1 MKKLKKEM
9 MGKLANGDDPMEPWS
24 RKSNAPLEER
34 SEQQLLVAYIRSL
47 GYAPE
52 FMTSSQ
58 KSAYA
63 RSKGFTQYKVSH
75 DFVATN
81 EAYVRKTAAQK
92 IAAALEKQREK
103 NKPYEA
109 HQERMRQLDALKK
122 GMKTEEET
130 GEVNEDL
137 RKWFREKWV
146 RMDTKGNIKG
156 DCAREPGEGKPKC
169 LPQAKAVALG
179 KEGRAKAARRKRSE
193 DPNPERRGAPIN
205 VKTESVD
212 PETINEKNVPTSP
225 EKWARAK
232 SAAKSK
238 FSVYPSAYANG
249 WAAKKYKAMGGGWK
263 SVSEEEEIS
272 EAGTG
277 LLMTFIR
284 AKGLDPLTM
293 HGNQK
298 ASYSRSSEFR
308 LFKRK
313 HRVGEASGMG
323 ERGDDWNEASS
334 PAQQAAI
341 AVNMKKKG
349 IKPKH
354 FKEEA
359 DKKDTIILDIP
370 LLIRV
375 LELAREDIKTDMDLH
390 RVVERLID
398 IRTKG
403 MLTMNDYNFIAGLKE
418 EFQIDEMKKIPDNM
432 DADTIGVAREGSIC
446 WPGYKRKVGTK
457 KYTPGSCVKEEP
469 VSESNGGRQYK
480 VKSIGYHPK
489 KGDYYISPR
498 SGQPVYKSGVQV
510 GDHENPKTGEIKKKV
525 NEDKYQDPHAA
536 TQTVGMEVEGKSR
549 AFKAIKKLTKV
560 NETTYDWEKTEK
572 DNDSAKKQMTAKI
585 IMKGGKTMTGQDRDT
600 IQIDPIVKTKLDNYK
615 SINPNNNK

>member
-24 RKSNAPLEER
+24 KKHNAPLEER

-63 RSKGFTQYKVSH
+63 RSKGFAQYKVSH
-75 DFVATN
+75 DFTAKN

-92 IAAALEKQREK
+92 IAAALQKERDK
-103 NKPYEA
+103 NKRYSDSN
-109 HQERMRQLDALKK
+109 ERIRQLDALKK
-122 GMKTEEET
+122 GMKTEEE
-130 GEVNEDL
+130 E
-137 RKWFREKWV
+137 
-146 RMDTKGNIKG
+146 
-156 DCAREPGEGKPKC
+156 
-169 LPQAKAVALG
+169 
-179 KEGRAKAARRKRSE
+179 
-193 DPNPERRGAPIN
+193 IN
-205 VKTESVD
+205 
-212 PETINEKNVPTSP
+212 
-225 EKWARAK
+225 
-232 SAAKSK
+232 
-238 FSVYPSAYANG
+238 
-249 WAAKKYKAMGGGWK
+249 
-263 SVSEEEEIS
+263 

-308 LFKRK
+308 IFKRK
-313 HRVGEASGMG
+313 HRDTKPVKEASGMG

-349 IKPKH
+349 IKPKEI
-354 FKEEA
+354 KEEA
-359 DKKDTIILDIP
+359 DKKDTVMLDIP

-398 IRTKG
+398 IRKKG
-403 MLTMNDYNFIAGLKE
+403 TLTMDDYNFVAGLKE
-418 EFQIDEMKKIPDNM
+418 EFQIDEMKKSPDNM
-432 DADTIGVAREGSIC
+432 DADTIGVAREDSVC
-446 WPGYKRKVGTK
+446 WTGYKRKPGTK
-457 KYTPGSCVKEEP
+457 KFAPGSCVKEET
-469 VSESNGGRQYK
+469 VSEVNGGRQYK
-480 VKSIGYHPK
+480 VKSIGYHPT
-489 KGDYYISPR
+489 KGDYYISPK
-498 SGQPVYKSGVQV
+498 SGQPVYKSGVRV
-510 GDHENPKTGEIKKKV
+510 GDHENPNTGEIKKKLR
-525 NEDKYQDPHAA
+525 EDKYQDPHAA

-572 DNDSAKKQMTAKI
+572 DNNSGKKQMTAKI

-600 IQIDPIVKTKLDNYK
+600 IQIDPIVKTKLDANK
-615 SINPNNNK
+615 SVNPNNNK

>member
-1 MKKLKKEM
+1 

-24 RKSNAPLEER
+24 KKHNAPLEEQ
-34 SEQQLLVAYIRSL
+34 SEQKLLIAYIRSL

-63 RSKGFTQYKVSH
+63 RSKGFEQYKVSH
-75 DFVATN
+75 DFSAKN

-92 IAAALEKQREK
+92 IAAALQKQREK

-109 HQERMRQLDALKK
+109 HQERMRQLDALMK
-122 GMKTEEET
+122 GMKTEEE
-130 GEVNEDL
+130 
-137 RKWFREKWV
+137 
-146 RMDTKGNIKG
+146 
-156 DCAREPGEGKPKC
+156 
-169 LPQAKAVALG
+169 
-179 KEGRAKAARRKRSE
+179 
-193 DPNPERRGAPIN
+193 IN
-205 VKTESVD
+205 
-212 PETINEKNVPTSP
+212 
-225 EKWARAK
+225 
-232 SAAKSK
+232 
-238 FSVYPSAYANG
+238 
-249 WAAKKYKAMGGGWK
+249 
-263 SVSEEEEIS
+263 

-308 LFKRK
+308 IFKRK
-313 HRVGEASGMG
+313 HRPVKETSGMG
-323 ERGDDWNEASS
+323 ERGDDWNEET
-334 PAQQAAI
+334 
-341 AVNMKKKG
+341 V
-349 IKPKH
+349 
-354 FKEEA
+354 KEEA
-359 DKKDTIILDIP
+359 DKEDTVVLDIP
-370 LLIRV
+370 LLIRI
-375 LELAREDIKTDMDLH
+375 LELSREDIKTDADLH

-398 IRTKG
+398 IRKKG
-403 MLTMNDYNFIAGLKE
+403 TLTMDDYNFVAGLKE
-418 EFQIDEMKKIPDNM
+418 EFQIDEMKKAPDNM
-432 DADTIGVAREGSIC
+432 DADTIGVAREGSVC
-446 WPGYKRKVGTK
+446 WPGYKRKLGTK

-489 KGDYYISPR
+489 RGDYYISPR

-510 GDHENPKTGEIKKKV
+510 GDHENPKTGEIKKKIR
-525 NEDKYQDPHAA
+525 EDKYQDPHAA

-572 DNDSAKKQMTAKI
+572 DNNSDKKQMTAKI

-600 IQIDPIVKTKLDNYK
+600 IQIDPIVRTKLDAYK
-615 SINPNNNK
+615 SVNPNNNK

>member
-1 MKKLKKEM
+1 

-24 RKSNAPLEER
+24 KKSNAPLEEQ
-34 SEQQLLVAYIRSL
+34 SEQKLLIAYIRSL

-75 DFVATN
+75 DFAAKN

-92 IAAALEKQREK
+92 VVAALQKQREK

-122 GMKTEEET
+122 GMKTEEE
-130 GEVNEDL
+130 E
-137 RKWFREKWV
+137 
-146 RMDTKGNIKG
+146 
-156 DCAREPGEGKPKC
+156 
-169 LPQAKAVALG
+169 
-179 KEGRAKAARRKRSE
+179 
-193 DPNPERRGAPIN
+193 IN
-205 VKTESVD
+205 
-212 PETINEKNVPTSP
+212 
-225 EKWARAK
+225 
-232 SAAKSK
+232 
-238 FSVYPSAYANG
+238 
-249 WAAKKYKAMGGGWK
+249 
-263 SVSEEEEIS
+263 

-308 LFKRK
+308 IFKRK
-313 HRVGEASGMG
+313 HRPVKEASGMG

-403 MLTMNDYNFIAGLKE
+403 MLTMDDYNFIAGLKE
-418 EFQIDEMKKIPDNM
+418 EFQIDEMKKTPDNM
-432 DADTIGVAREGSIC
+432 DADSIGVAREDKIMSKKDDPC
-446 WPGYKRKVGTK
+446 WTGYRMYGK
-457 KYTPGSCVKEEP
+457 K
-469 VSESNGGRQYK
+469 
-480 VKSIGYHPK
+480 K
-489 KGDYYISPR
+489 KGGKEVPNCIP
-498 SGQPVYKSGVQV
+498 
-510 GDHENPKTGEIKKKV
+510 
-525 NEDKYQDPHAA
+525 EDKYQDPHAA

-572 DNDSAKKQMTAKI
+572 DNNSGKKQMTAKI

-615 SINPNNNK
+615 SVNSNNNK

>member
-24 RKSNAPLEER
+24 RKHNAPLEER

-75 DFVATN
+75 DFAAKN

-92 IAAALEKQREK
+92 IAAALQKERDR

-109 HQERMRQLDALKK
+109 HQERMRQLDALMK
-122 GMKTEEET
+122 GMKTEEE
-130 GEVNEDL
+130 
-137 RKWFREKWV
+137 
-146 RMDTKGNIKG
+146 
-156 DCAREPGEGKPKC
+156 
-169 LPQAKAVALG
+169 
-179 KEGRAKAARRKRSE
+179 
-193 DPNPERRGAPIN
+193 IN
-205 VKTESVD
+205 
-212 PETINEKNVPTSP
+212 
-225 EKWARAK
+225 
-232 SAAKSK
+232 
-238 FSVYPSAYANG
+238 
-249 WAAKKYKAMGGGWK
+249 
-263 SVSEEEEIS
+263 

-308 LFKRK
+308 IFKRK
-313 HRVGEASGMG
+313 HRPVKETSGMG
-323 ERGDDWNEASS
+323 ERGDDWNEET
-334 PAQQAAI
+334 
-341 AVNMKKKG
+341 V
-349 IKPKH
+349 
-354 FKEEA
+354 KEEV
-359 DKKDTIILDIP
+359 DKKDTIVLDIP

-398 IRTKG
+398 IRKKG
-403 MLTMNDYNFIAGLKE
+403 TLTMDDYNFVAGLKE
-418 EFQIDEMKKIPDNM
+418 EFQIDEMKKQPDNM
-432 DADTIGVAREGSIC
+432 DADTIGVAREDSVC
-446 WPGYKRKVGTK
+446 WTGYKRKPGTK
-457 KYTPGSCVKEEP
+457 KFAPGSCVKEEP
-469 VSESNGGRQYK
+469 VEEKKIMSKKDDPCWTGYRMYGKKMKGGKEVPNCVPEETVSEVNGGRQYK

-489 KGDYYISPR
+489 KGDYYISPK
-498 SGQPVYKSGVQV
+498 SGQPVYKSGVRV
-510 GDHENPKTGEIKKKV
+510 GDHENPNTGEIKKKLR
-525 NEDKYQDPHAA
+525 EDKYQDPHAA
-536 TQTVGMEVEGKSR
+536 TQTVGMEVEGKSK
-549 AFKAIKKLTKV
+549 AFKAVKKLTKV

-572 DNDSAKKQMTAKI
+572 DNNSGKKQMTAKI
-585 IMKGGKTMTGQDRDT
+585 IMKGGKTMTGKPRDT
-600 IQIDPIVKTKLDNYK
+600 IQIDPIVKTKLDANK
-615 SINPNNNK
+615 SVNPNNNK

>member
-24 RKSNAPLEER
+24 KKHNAPLEEQ
-34 SEQQLLVAYIRSL
+34 SEQKLLVSYIRSL

-63 RSKGFTQYKVSH
+63 RSKGFEQYKVSH
-75 DFVATN
+75 DFSAKN

-92 IAAALEKQREK
+92 IAAALQKQREK

-109 HQERMRQLDALKK
+109 HQERMRQLDALMK
-122 GMKTEEET
+122 GMKTEEE
-130 GEVNEDL
+130 
-137 RKWFREKWV
+137 
-146 RMDTKGNIKG
+146 
-156 DCAREPGEGKPKC
+156 
-169 LPQAKAVALG
+169 
-179 KEGRAKAARRKRSE
+179 
-193 DPNPERRGAPIN
+193 IN
-205 VKTESVD
+205 
-212 PETINEKNVPTSP
+212 
-225 EKWARAK
+225 
-232 SAAKSK
+232 
-238 FSVYPSAYANG
+238 
-249 WAAKKYKAMGGGWK
+249 
-263 SVSEEEEIS
+263 

-308 LFKRK
+308 VFKRK
-313 HRVGEASGMG
+313 HRPVKEASGMG

-403 MLTMNDYNFIAGLKE
+403 MLTMDDYNFIAGLKE
-418 EFQIDEMKKIPDNM
+418 EFQIDEMKKTPDNM
-432 DADTIGVAREGSIC
+432 DADSIGVAREDSVC
-446 WPGYKRKVGTK
+446 WTGYKRKPGTK
-457 KYTPGSCVKEEP
+457 KFAPGSCVKEEP
-469 VSESNGGRQYK
+469 VSEANGGRQYK

-489 KGDYYISPR
+489 KGDYYISPQ

-510 GDHENPKTGEIKKKV
+510 GDHENPKTGEIKKKIR
-525 NEDKYQDPHAA
+525 EDKYQDPHAA

-572 DNDSAKKQMTAKI
+572 DNNSDKKQMTAKI

-600 IQIDPIVKTKLDNYK
+600 IQIDPIVRTKLDAYK
-615 SINPNNNK
+615 SVNSNNNK

>member
-1 MKKLKKEM
+1 

-24 RKSNAPLEER
+24 KKHNAPLEEQ
-34 SEQQLLVAYIRSL
+34 SEQKLLIAYIRSL

-63 RSKGFTQYKVSH
+63 RSKGFEQYKVSH
-75 DFVATN
+75 DFSAKN

-92 IAAALEKQREK
+92 IAAALQKQREK

-109 HQERMRQLDALKK
+109 HQERMRQLDALMK
-122 GMKTEEET
+122 GMKTEEE
-130 GEVNEDL
+130 E
-137 RKWFREKWV
+137 
-146 RMDTKGNIKG
+146 
-156 DCAREPGEGKPKC
+156 
-169 LPQAKAVALG
+169 
-179 KEGRAKAARRKRSE
+179 
-193 DPNPERRGAPIN
+193 IN
-205 VKTESVD
+205 
-212 PETINEKNVPTSP
+212 
-225 EKWARAK
+225 
-232 SAAKSK
+232 
-238 FSVYPSAYANG
+238 
-249 WAAKKYKAMGGGWK
+249 
-263 SVSEEEEIS
+263 

-313 HRVGEASGMG
+313 HRPVKETSGMG
-323 ERGDDWNEASS
+323 ERGDDWNEET
-334 PAQQAAI
+334 
-341 AVNMKKKG
+341 V
-349 IKPKH
+349 
-354 FKEEA
+354 KEEA
-359 DKKDTIILDIP
+359 DKEDTVILDIP
-370 LLIRV
+370 LLIRI
-375 LELAREDIKTDMDLH
+375 LELSREDIKTDADLH

-398 IRTKG
+398 IRKKG
-403 MLTMNDYNFIAGLKE
+403 TLTMDDYNFVAGLKE
-418 EFQIDEMKKIPDNM
+418 EFQIDEMKKAPDNM
-432 DADTIGVAREGSIC
+432 DADTIGVAREDSVC
-446 WPGYKRKVGTK
+446 WTGYKRKPGTK
-457 KYTPGSCVKEEP
+457 KFAPGSCVKEEP
-469 VSESNGGRQYK
+469 VVEKKIMSKKDDPCWTGYRMYGKKNKNGKEVPNCVPEETVSEANGGRQYK

-489 KGDYYISPR
+489 KGDYYISPQ

-510 GDHENPKTGEIKKKV
+510 GDHENPKTGEIKKKIR
-525 NEDKYQDPHAA
+525 EDKYQDPHAA

-572 DNDSAKKQMTAKI
+572 DNNSDKKQMTAKI

-600 IQIDPIVKTKLDNYK
+600 IQIDPIVRTKLDAYK
-615 SINPNNNK
+615 SVNSNNNK

>member
-24 RKSNAPLEER
+24 KKHNAPLEEQ
-34 SEQQLLVAYIRSL
+34 SEQKLLVSYIRSL

-63 RSKGFTQYKVSH
+63 RSKGFEQYKVSH
-75 DFVATN
+75 DFSAKN

-92 IAAALEKQREK
+92 IAAALQKQREK

-109 HQERMRQLDALKK
+109 HQERMRQLDALMK
-122 GMKTEEET
+122 GMKTEEE
-130 GEVNEDL
+130 
-137 RKWFREKWV
+137 
-146 RMDTKGNIKG
+146 
-156 DCAREPGEGKPKC
+156 
-169 LPQAKAVALG
+169 
-179 KEGRAKAARRKRSE
+179 
-193 DPNPERRGAPIN
+193 IN
-205 VKTESVD
+205 
-212 PETINEKNVPTSP
+212 
-225 EKWARAK
+225 
-232 SAAKSK
+232 
-238 FSVYPSAYANG
+238 
-249 WAAKKYKAMGGGWK
+249 
-263 SVSEEEEIS
+263 

-308 LFKRK
+308 VFKRK
-313 HRVGEASGMG
+313 HRPVKEASGMG

-403 MLTMNDYNFIAGLKE
+403 MLTMDDYNFIAGLKE
-418 EFQIDEMKKIPDNM
+418 EFQIDEMKKTPDNM
-432 DADTIGVAREGSIC
+432 DADSIGVAREDSVC
-446 WPGYKRKVGTK
+446 WTGYKRKPGTK
-457 KYTPGSCVKEEP
+457 KFAPGSCVKEEP
-469 VSESNGGRQYK
+469 VVEKKIMSKKDDPCWTGYRMYGKKNKNGKEVPNCVPEETVSEANGGRQYK

-498 SGQPVYKSGVQV
+498 SGQPVYKSGVRV
-510 GDHENPKTGEIKKKV
+510 GDHENPKTGEIKKKIR
-525 NEDKYQDPHAA
+525 EDKYQDPHAA

-572 DNDSAKKQMTAKI
+572 DNDSGKKQMTAKI
-585 IMKGGKTMTGQDRDT
+585 VMKGGKTMTGQDRDT
-600 IQIDPIVKTKLDNYK
+600 IQIDPIVRTKLDNYK

>member
-1 MKKLKKEM
+1 

-24 RKSNAPLEER
+24 KKHNAPLEEQ
-34 SEQQLLVAYIRSL
+34 SEQKLLVSYIRSL

-63 RSKGFTQYKVSH
+63 RSKGFEQYKVSH
-75 DFVATN
+75 DFSAKN

-92 IAAALEKQREK
+92 IAAALQKQREK

-109 HQERMRQLDALKK
+109 HQERMRQLDALMK
-122 GMKTEEET
+122 GMKTEEE
-130 GEVNEDL
+130 
-137 RKWFREKWV
+137 
-146 RMDTKGNIKG
+146 
-156 DCAREPGEGKPKC
+156 
-169 LPQAKAVALG
+169 
-179 KEGRAKAARRKRSE
+179 
-193 DPNPERRGAPIN
+193 IN
-205 VKTESVD
+205 
-212 PETINEKNVPTSP
+212 
-225 EKWARAK
+225 
-232 SAAKSK
+232 
-238 FSVYPSAYANG
+238 
-249 WAAKKYKAMGGGWK
+249 
-263 SVSEEEEIS
+263 

-308 LFKRK
+308 VFKRK
-313 HRVGEASGMG
+313 HRPVKEASGMG

-403 MLTMNDYNFIAGLKE
+403 MLTMDDYNFIAGLKE
-418 EFQIDEMKKIPDNM
+418 EFQIDEMKKTPDNM
-432 DADTIGVAREGSIC
+432 DADSIGVAREDSVC
-446 WPGYKRKVGTK
+446 WTGYKRKPGTK
-457 KYTPGSCVKEEP
+457 KFAPGSCVKEEP
-469 VSESNGGRQYK
+469 VSEANGGRQYK

-489 KGDYYISPR
+489 KGDYYISPQ

-510 GDHENPKTGEIKKKV
+510 GDHENPKTGEIKKKIR
-525 NEDKYQDPHAA
+525 EDKYQDPHAA

-572 DNDSAKKQMTAKI
+572 DNNSDKKQMTAKI

-600 IQIDPIVKTKLDNYK
+600 IQIDPIVRTKLDAYK
-615 SINPNNNK
+615 SVNSNNNK

>member
-1 MKKLKKEM
+1 

-24 RKSNAPLEER
+24 KKSNAPLEEQ
-34 SEQQLLVAYIRSL
+34 SEQKLLIAYIRSL

-75 DFVATN
+75 DFTAKN

-92 IAAALEKQREK
+92 VVAALQKQREK

-122 GMKTEEET
+122 GMKTEEE
-130 GEVNEDL
+130 E
-137 RKWFREKWV
+137 
-146 RMDTKGNIKG
+146 
-156 DCAREPGEGKPKC
+156 
-169 LPQAKAVALG
+169 
-179 KEGRAKAARRKRSE
+179 
-193 DPNPERRGAPIN
+193 IN
-205 VKTESVD
+205 
-212 PETINEKNVPTSP
+212 
-225 EKWARAK
+225 
-232 SAAKSK
+232 
-238 FSVYPSAYANG
+238 
-249 WAAKKYKAMGGGWK
+249 
-263 SVSEEEEIS
+263 

-308 LFKRK
+308 IFKRK
-313 HRVGEASGMG
+313 HRQVKEASGMG

-349 IKPKH
+349 IKPKNI
-354 FKEEA
+354 KEEA

-403 MLTMNDYNFIAGLKE
+403 MLTMDDYNFIAGLKE
-418 EFQIDEMKKIPDNM
+418 EFQIDEMKKTPDNM
-432 DADTIGVAREGSIC
+432 DADSIGVAREDSVC
-446 WPGYKRKVGTK
+446 WTGYKRKPGTK
-457 KYTPGSCVKEEP
+457 KFAPGSCVKEEP
-469 VSESNGGRQYK
+469 VVEKKIMSKKDDPCWTGYRMYGKKNKNGK
-480 VKSIGYHPK
+480 EVPNCIP
-489 KGDYYISPR
+489 
-498 SGQPVYKSGVQV
+498 
-510 GDHENPKTGEIKKKV
+510 
-525 NEDKYQDPHAA
+525 EDKYQDPHAA

-572 DNDSAKKQMTAKI
+572 DNNSGKKQMTAKI

>member
-92 IAAALEKQREK
+92 IAAALQKQREK

-109 HQERMRQLDALKK
+109 HQERMRQLDALMK
-122 GMKTEEET
+122 GMKTEEEVS
-130 GEVNEDL
+130 EVSEDL

-179 KEGRAKAARRKRSE
+179 KEGRAKAARRKRRE
-193 DPNPERRGAPIN
+193 DPDPDRQGAPIN

-238 FSVYPSAYANG
+238 FAVYPSAYANG

-263 SVSEEEEIS
+263 SVSEEEEIN

-313 HRVGEASGMG
+313 HRPVKETSGMG
-323 ERGDDWNEASS
+323 ERGDDWNEDS
-334 PAQQAAI
+334 
-341 AVNMKKKG
+341 V
-349 IKPKH
+349 
-354 FKEEA
+354 
-359 DKKDTIILDIP
+359 
-370 LLIRV
+370 
-375 LELAREDIKTDMDLH
+375 
-390 RVVERLID
+390 
-398 IRTKG
+398 
-403 MLTMNDYNFIAGLKE
+403 
-418 EFQIDEMKKIPDNM
+418 
-432 DADTIGVAREGSIC
+432 C
-446 WPGYKRKVGTK
+446 WPGYKRKLGTK
-457 KYTPGSCVKEEP
+457 KYTPGSCVK
-469 VSESNGGRQYK
+469 
-480 VKSIGYHPK
+480 
-489 KGDYYISPR
+489 
-498 SGQPVYKSGVQV
+498 
-510 GDHENPKTGEIKKKV
+510 
-525 NEDKYQDPHAA
+525 EDKYQDPHAA

-572 DNDSAKKQMTAKI
+572 DNNSDKKQMTAKI

-600 IQIDPIVKTKLDNYK
+600 IQIDPIVRTKLDAYK
-615 SINPNNNK
+615 SVNPNNNK

>member
-1 MKKLKKEM
+1 

-24 RKSNAPLEER
+24 KKHNAPLEER

-63 RSKGFTQYKVSH
+63 RSKGFEQYKVSH
-75 DFVATN
+75 DFAAKN

-92 IAAALEKQREK
+92 IAAALQKERDK
-103 NKPYEA
+103 NKRYSDSN
-109 HQERMRQLDALKK
+109 ERIRQLDALKK
-122 GMKTEEET
+122 GIKTEEE
-130 GEVNEDL
+130 
-137 RKWFREKWV
+137 
-146 RMDTKGNIKG
+146 
-156 DCAREPGEGKPKC
+156 
-169 LPQAKAVALG
+169 
-179 KEGRAKAARRKRSE
+179 
-193 DPNPERRGAPIN
+193 IN
-205 VKTESVD
+205 
-212 PETINEKNVPTSP
+212 
-225 EKWARAK
+225 
-232 SAAKSK
+232 
-238 FSVYPSAYANG
+238 
-249 WAAKKYKAMGGGWK
+249 
-263 SVSEEEEIS
+263 

-308 LFKRK
+308 IFKRK
-313 HRVGEASGMG
+313 HRPVKETSGMG
-323 ERGDDWNEASS
+323 ERGDDWNEET
-334 PAQQAAI
+334 
-341 AVNMKKKG
+341 V
-349 IKPKH
+349 
-354 FKEEA
+354 KEEI
-359 DKKDTIILDIP
+359 DKKDTVVLDIP

-398 IRTKG
+398 IRKKG
-403 MLTMNDYNFIAGLKE
+403 TLTMDDYNFVAGLKE
-418 EFQIDEMKKIPDNM
+418 EFQIDEMKKAPDNM
-432 DADTIGVAREGSIC
+432 DADTIGVAREDSVC
-446 WPGYKRKVGTK
+446 WTGYKRKPGTK
-457 KYTPGSCVKEEP
+457 KFAPGSCVKEEP
-469 VSESNGGRQYK
+469 VEEKKIMSKKDDPCWTGYRMYGKKNKNGKEVPNCVPEETVSEANGGRQYK

-498 SGQPVYKSGVQV
+498 SGQPVYKSGVQI

-549 AFKAIKKLTKV
+549 AFKAVKKLTKM
-560 NETTYDWEKTEK
+560 NETLYDWEKTEK
-572 DNDSAKKQMTAKI
+572 DNKSGKKEMTAKI
-585 IMKGGKTMTGQDRDT
+585 IMKGGKTMTGQPRDT
-600 IQIDPIVKTKLDNYK
+600 IQIDPIVKTKLDANK
-615 SINPNNNK
+615 SVNPNNNK

>member
-24 RKSNAPLEER
+24 KKHNAPLEEQ
-34 SEQQLLVAYIRSL
+34 SEQKLLVSYIRSL

-63 RSKGFTQYKVSH
+63 RSKGFEQYKVSH
-75 DFVATN
+75 DFSAKN

-92 IAAALEKQREK
+92 IAAALQKQREK

-122 GMKTEEET
+122 GMKTEEE
-130 GEVNEDL
+130 
-137 RKWFREKWV
+137 
-146 RMDTKGNIKG
+146 
-156 DCAREPGEGKPKC
+156 
-169 LPQAKAVALG
+169 
-179 KEGRAKAARRKRSE
+179 
-193 DPNPERRGAPIN
+193 IN
-205 VKTESVD
+205 
-212 PETINEKNVPTSP
+212 
-225 EKWARAK
+225 
-232 SAAKSK
+232 
-238 FSVYPSAYANG
+238 
-249 WAAKKYKAMGGGWK
+249 
-263 SVSEEEEIS
+263 

-308 LFKRK
+308 VFKRK
-313 HRVGEASGMG
+313 HRPVKEASGMG

-403 MLTMNDYNFIAGLKE
+403 MLTMDDYNFIAGLKE
-418 EFQIDEMKKIPDNM
+418 EFQIDEMKKTPDNM
-432 DADTIGVAREGSIC
+432 DADSIGVAREDKIMSKKDDPC
-446 WPGYKRKVGTK
+446 WTGYRMYGK
-457 KYTPGSCVKEEP
+457 KKKGGKEVPNCVPEET
-469 VSESNGGRQYK
+469 VSEANGGRQYK

-498 SGQPVYKSGVQV
+498 SGQPVYKSGVRV
-510 GDHENPKTGEIKKKV
+510 GDHENPKTGEIKKKIR
-525 NEDKYQDPHAA
+525 EDKYQDPHAA
-536 TQTVGMEVEGKSR
+536 TQTVGMEVEGKSK

-572 DNDSAKKQMTAKI
+572 DNDSGKKQMTAKI

-600 IQIDPIVKTKLDNYK
+600 IQIDPIVRTKLDNYK
-615 SINPNNNK
+615 SINPNNNKQ

>member
-24 RKSNAPLEER
+24 RKSNAPLEEQ
-34 SEQQLLVAYIRSL
+34 SEQKLLVAYIRSL

-63 RSKGFTQYKVSH
+63 RSKGFEQYKVSH
-75 DFVATN
+75 DFSAKN

-92 IAAALEKQREK
+92 IAAALQKQREK

-122 GMKTEEET
+122 GMKTEEE
-130 GEVNEDL
+130 
-137 RKWFREKWV
+137 
-146 RMDTKGNIKG
+146 
-156 DCAREPGEGKPKC
+156 
-169 LPQAKAVALG
+169 
-179 KEGRAKAARRKRSE
+179 
-193 DPNPERRGAPIN
+193 IN
-205 VKTESVD
+205 
-212 PETINEKNVPTSP
+212 
-225 EKWARAK
+225 
-232 SAAKSK
+232 
-238 FSVYPSAYANG
+238 
-249 WAAKKYKAMGGGWK
+249 
-263 SVSEEEEIS
+263 

-308 LFKRK
+308 VFKRK
-313 HRVGEASGMG
+313 HRPVKEASGMG

-418 EFQIDEMKKIPDNM
+418 EFQIDEMKKMPDNM
-432 DADTIGVAREGSIC
+432 DSDTIGVARESSIC
-446 WPGYKRKVGTK
+446 WPGYKRKPNTK
-457 KYTPGSCVKEEP
+457 KYTPGSCVK
-469 VSESNGGRQYK
+469 
-480 VKSIGYHPK
+480 
-489 KGDYYISPR
+489 
-498 SGQPVYKSGVQV
+498 
-510 GDHENPKTGEIKKKV
+510 
-525 NEDKYQDPHAA
+525 EDKYQDPHAA

-572 DNDSAKKQMTAKI
+572 DNNSGKKQMTAKI
-585 IMKGGKTMTGQDRDT
+585 IMKGGKTMTGQERDT

-615 SINPNNNK
+615 SVNPNNNK

>member
-1 MKKLKKEM
+1 

-24 RKSNAPLEER
+24 KKHNAPLEEQ
-34 SEQQLLVAYIRSL
+34 SEQKLLVSYIRSL

-63 RSKGFTQYKVSH
+63 RSKGFEQYKVSH
-75 DFVATN
+75 DFSAKN

-92 IAAALEKQREK
+92 IAAALQKQREK

-109 HQERMRQLDALKK
+109 HQERMRQLDALMK
-122 GMKTEEET
+122 GMKTEEE
-130 GEVNEDL
+130 E
-137 RKWFREKWV
+137 
-146 RMDTKGNIKG
+146 
-156 DCAREPGEGKPKC
+156 
-169 LPQAKAVALG
+169 
-179 KEGRAKAARRKRSE
+179 
-193 DPNPERRGAPIN
+193 IN
-205 VKTESVD
+205 
-212 PETINEKNVPTSP
+212 
-225 EKWARAK
+225 
-232 SAAKSK
+232 
-238 FSVYPSAYANG
+238 
-249 WAAKKYKAMGGGWK
+249 
-263 SVSEEEEIS
+263 

-308 LFKRK
+308 VFKRK
-313 HRVGEASGMG
+313 HRPVKEASGMG

-403 MLTMNDYNFIAGLKE
+403 MLTMDDYNFIAGLKE
-418 EFQIDEMKKIPDNM
+418 EFQIDEMKKTPDNM

-489 KGDYYISPR
+489 KGDYYISPQ

-510 GDHENPKTGEIKKKV
+510 GDHENPKTGEIKKKIR
-525 NEDKYQDPHAA
+525 EDKYQDPHAA

-572 DNDSAKKQMTAKI
+572 ENDSGKKQMTAKI

-600 IQIDPIVKTKLDNYK
+600 IQIDPIVRTKLDNYK
-615 SINPNNNK
+615 SVNSNNNK

>member
-1 MKKLKKEM
+1 

-24 RKSNAPLEER
+24 KKHNAPLEEQ
-34 SEQQLLVAYIRSL
+34 SEQKLLVAYIRSL

-63 RSKGFTQYKVSH
+63 RSKGFEQYKVSH
-75 DFVATN
+75 DFTAKN

-92 IAAALEKQREK
+92 IVAALQKQREK

-122 GMKTEEET
+122 GMK
-130 GEVNEDL
+130 
-137 RKWFREKWV
+137 
-146 RMDTKGNIKG
+146 
-156 DCAREPGEGKPKC
+156 A
-169 LPQAKAVALG
+169 
-179 KEGRAKAARRKRSE
+179 
-193 DPNPERRGAPIN
+193 
-205 VKTESVD
+205 
-212 PETINEKNVPTSP
+212 
-225 EKWARAK
+225 
-232 SAAKSK
+232 
-238 FSVYPSAYANG
+238 
-249 WAAKKYKAMGGGWK
+249 
-263 SVSEEEEIS
+263 EEEEIN

-308 LFKRK
+308 VFKRK
-313 HRVGEASGMG
+313 HRPVKEASGMG

-403 MLTMNDYNFIAGLKE
+403 MLTMDDYNFIAGLKE
-418 EFQIDEMKKIPDNM
+418 EFQIDEMKKTPDNM
-432 DADTIGVAREGSIC
+432 DADSIGVAREDSVC
-446 WPGYKRKVGTK
+446 WTGYKRKPGTK
-457 KYTPGSCVKEEP
+457 KFAPGSCVKEEP

-498 SGQPVYKSGVQV
+498 SGEPVYKSGVQV

-572 DNDSAKKQMTAKI
+572 DNNSGKKQMTAKI

-615 SINPNNNK
+615 SVNSNNNK

>member
-24 RKSNAPLEER
+24 KKHNAPLEEQ
-34 SEQQLLVAYIRSL
+34 SEQKLLIAYIRSL

-63 RSKGFTQYKVSH
+63 RSKGFEQYKVSH
-75 DFVATN
+75 DFSAKN

-92 IAAALEKQREK
+92 IAAAVQRQREK

-109 HQERMRQLDALKK
+109 HQERMRQLDALMK
-122 GMKTEEET
+122 GMKTEEE
-130 GEVNEDL
+130 E
-137 RKWFREKWV
+137 
-146 RMDTKGNIKG
+146 
-156 DCAREPGEGKPKC
+156 
-169 LPQAKAVALG
+169 
-179 KEGRAKAARRKRSE
+179 
-193 DPNPERRGAPIN
+193 IN
-205 VKTESVD
+205 
-212 PETINEKNVPTSP
+212 
-225 EKWARAK
+225 
-232 SAAKSK
+232 
-238 FSVYPSAYANG
+238 
-249 WAAKKYKAMGGGWK
+249 
-263 SVSEEEEIS
+263 

-313 HRVGEASGMG
+313 HRPVKETSGMG
-323 ERGDDWNEASS
+323 ERGDDWNEET
-334 PAQQAAI
+334 
-341 AVNMKKKG
+341 V
-349 IKPKH
+349 
-354 FKEEA
+354 KEEI
-359 DKKDTIILDIP
+359 DETDTVVLDIP
-370 LLIRV
+370 LLIRL
-375 LELAREDIKTDMDLH
+375 LELAREDIKTDADLH

-398 IRTKG
+398 IRKKG
-403 MLTMNDYNFIAGLKE
+403 TLTMDDYNFVAGLKE
-418 EFQIDEMKKIPDNM
+418 EFQIDEMKKAPDNM
-432 DADTIGVAREGSIC
+432 DADTIGVAREDSVC
-446 WPGYKRKVGTK
+446 WTGYKRKPGTK
-457 KYTPGSCVKEEP
+457 KFAPGSCVKEEP
-469 VSESNGGRQYK
+469 VVEKKIMSKKDDPCWTGYRMYGKKNKNGKEVPNCVPEETVSEANGGRQYK

-498 SGQPVYKSGVQV
+498 SGEPVYKSGVQI

-525 NEDKYQDPHAA
+525 NEDKYQDPQAA

-572 DNDSAKKQMTAKI
+572 DNNSDKKQMTAKI

-600 IQIDPIVKTKLDNYK
+600 IQIDPIVRTKLDAYK
-615 SINPNNNK
+615 SVNPNNNK

>member
-24 RKSNAPLEER
+24 KKHNAPLEER

-63 RSKGFTQYKVSH
+63 RSKGFAQYKVSH
-75 DFVATN
+75 DFTAKN

-92 IAAALEKQREK
+92 IAAALQKQREK

-109 HQERMRQLDALKK
+109 HQERMRQLDALMK
-122 GMKTEEET
+122 GMKTEEE
-130 GEVNEDL
+130 
-137 RKWFREKWV
+137 
-146 RMDTKGNIKG
+146 
-156 DCAREPGEGKPKC
+156 
-169 LPQAKAVALG
+169 
-179 KEGRAKAARRKRSE
+179 
-193 DPNPERRGAPIN
+193 IN
-205 VKTESVD
+205 
-212 PETINEKNVPTSP
+212 
-225 EKWARAK
+225 
-232 SAAKSK
+232 
-238 FSVYPSAYANG
+238 
-249 WAAKKYKAMGGGWK
+249 
-263 SVSEEEEIS
+263 

-308 LFKRK
+308 IFKRK
-313 HRVGEASGMG
+313 HRDINPVKETSGMG
-323 ERGDDWNEASS
+323 ERGDDWNEET
-334 PAQQAAI
+334 
-341 AVNMKKKG
+341 V
-349 IKPKH
+349 
-354 FKEEA
+354 KEEV
-359 DKKDTIILDIP
+359 DKKDTVVLDIP

-398 IRTKG
+398 IRKKG
-403 MLTMNDYNFIAGLKE
+403 TLTMDDYDFVAGLKE
-418 EFQIDEMKKIPDNM
+418 EFQIDEMKKQPDNM
-432 DADTIGVAREGSIC
+432 DADTIGVAREDLRQWFSKTHPKGDWKRINSKGEVAGPC
-446 WPGYKRKVGTK
+446 AREPGEPKPKCMSKEKRAELSKSERAAAVVAKRKYDSVADRSGK
-457 KYTPGSCVKEEP
+457 GGKPVNVSNYGKGKLSEENID
-469 VSESNGGRQYK
+469 EACWDTHKQ
-480 VKSIGYHPK
+480 IGMKK
-489 KGDYYISPR
+489 KGEKIVPNCVPKNEESEQIDEKNQPTNPTLWSRAKSLAR
-498 SGQPVYKSGVQV
+498 SKFDVYPSAYANGWASKWYKSKG
-510 GDHENPKTGEIKKKV
+510 GGWKSV

-549 AFKAIKKLTKV
+549 AFKAVKKLTRV

-572 DNDSAKKQMTAKI
+572 DDNSGKKQMTAKI
-585 IMKGGKTMTGQDRDT
+585 IMKGGKTMTGQPRDT
-600 IQIDPIVKTKLDNYK
+600 IQIDPIVKTKLDANK
-615 SINPNNNK
+615 SVNPNNNK

>member
-1 MKKLKKEM
+1 

-24 RKSNAPLEER
+24 RKSNAPLEEQ
-34 SEQQLLVAYIRSL
+34 SEQKLLIAYIRSL

-75 DFVATN
+75 DFTAKN

-92 IAAALEKQREK
+92 VVAALQKQREK

-122 GMKTEEET
+122 GMKTEEE
-130 GEVNEDL
+130 
-137 RKWFREKWV
+137 
-146 RMDTKGNIKG
+146 
-156 DCAREPGEGKPKC
+156 
-169 LPQAKAVALG
+169 
-179 KEGRAKAARRKRSE
+179 
-193 DPNPERRGAPIN
+193 IN
-205 VKTESVD
+205 
-212 PETINEKNVPTSP
+212 
-225 EKWARAK
+225 
-232 SAAKSK
+232 
-238 FSVYPSAYANG
+238 
-249 WAAKKYKAMGGGWK
+249 
-263 SVSEEEEIS
+263 

-308 LFKRK
+308 IFKRK
-313 HRVGEASGMG
+313 HRQVKEASGMG
-323 ERGDDWNEASS
+323 ERGDDWNEASN

-403 MLTMNDYNFIAGLKE
+403 MLTMDDYNFIAGLKE
-418 EFQIDEMKKIPDNM
+418 EFQIDEMKKTPDNM
-432 DADTIGVAREGSIC
+432 DADSIGVAREDKIMSKKDDPC
-446 WPGYKRKVGTK
+446 WTGYRMYGK
-457 KYTPGSCVKEEP
+457 K
-469 VSESNGGRQYK
+469 
-480 VKSIGYHPK
+480 K
-489 KGDYYISPR
+489 KGGKEVPNCIP
-498 SGQPVYKSGVQV
+498 
-510 GDHENPKTGEIKKKV
+510 
-525 NEDKYQDPHAA
+525 EDKYQDPHAA

-572 DNDSAKKQMTAKI
+572 DNNSGKKQMTAKI
-585 IMKGGKTMTGQDRDT
+585 VMKGGKTMTGQDRDT

>member
-63 RSKGFTQYKVSH
+63 RSKGFEQYKVSH
-75 DFVATN
+75 DFSAKN

-92 IAAALEKQREK
+92 IAAALQKQREK

-109 HQERMRQLDALKK
+109 HQERMRQLDALMK
-122 GMKTEEET
+122 GMKTEEE
-130 GEVNEDL
+130 E
-137 RKWFREKWV
+137 
-146 RMDTKGNIKG
+146 
-156 DCAREPGEGKPKC
+156 
-169 LPQAKAVALG
+169 
-179 KEGRAKAARRKRSE
+179 
-193 DPNPERRGAPIN
+193 IN
-205 VKTESVD
+205 
-212 PETINEKNVPTSP
+212 
-225 EKWARAK
+225 
-232 SAAKSK
+232 
-238 FSVYPSAYANG
+238 
-249 WAAKKYKAMGGGWK
+249 
-263 SVSEEEEIS
+263 

-313 HRVGEASGMG
+313 HRPVKETSGMG
-323 ERGDDWNEASS
+323 ERGDDWNEET
-334 PAQQAAI
+334 
-341 AVNMKKKG
+341 V
-349 IKPKH
+349 
-354 FKEEA
+354 KEEA
-359 DKKDTIILDIP
+359 DKKDTVVLDIP

-398 IRTKG
+398 IRKKG
-403 MLTMNDYNFIAGLKE
+403 TLTMDDYNFVAGLKE
-418 EFQIDEMKKIPDNM
+418 EFQIDEMKKAPDNM
-432 DADTIGVAREGSIC
+432 DADTIGVAREDSVC
-446 WPGYKRKVGTK
+446 WPGYKRKPNTK
-457 KYTPGSCVKEEP
+457 KYTPGSCVK
-469 VSESNGGRQYK
+469 
-480 VKSIGYHPK
+480 
-489 KGDYYISPR
+489 
-498 SGQPVYKSGVQV
+498 
-510 GDHENPKTGEIKKKV
+510 
-525 NEDKYQDPHAA
+525 EDKYQDPHAA

-572 DNDSAKKQMTAKI
+572 DNNSGKKQMTAKI

-615 SINPNNNK
+615 SVNPNNNK

>member
-1 MKKLKKEM
+1 M

-24 RKSNAPLEER
+24 RKNNAPLEER
-34 SEQQLLVAYIRSL
+34 SEQDLLVAYIRSL

-63 RSKGFTQYKVSH
+63 RSKGFAQYKVSH
-75 DFVATN
+75 DFTAKN

-92 IAAALEKQREK
+92 IVAALQKQREK

-122 GMKTEEET
+122 GIKTEEE
-130 GEVNEDL
+130 E
-137 RKWFREKWV
+137 
-146 RMDTKGNIKG
+146 
-156 DCAREPGEGKPKC
+156 
-169 LPQAKAVALG
+169 
-179 KEGRAKAARRKRSE
+179 
-193 DPNPERRGAPIN
+193 IN
-205 VKTESVD
+205 
-212 PETINEKNVPTSP
+212 
-225 EKWARAK
+225 
-232 SAAKSK
+232 
-238 FSVYPSAYANG
+238 
-249 WAAKKYKAMGGGWK
+249 
-263 SVSEEEEIS
+263 

-284 AKGLDPLTM
+284 AKGLDPITM

-308 LFKRK
+308 IFKRK
-313 HRVGEASGMG
+313 HRPVKETSGMG
-323 ERGDDWNEASS
+323 ERGDDWNEET
-334 PAQQAAI
+334 
-341 AVNMKKKG
+341 V
-349 IKPKH
+349 
-354 FKEEA
+354 KEEA
-359 DKKDTIILDIP
+359 DKKDTVMLDIP

-398 IRTKG
+398 IRKKG

-418 EFQIDEMKKIPDNM
+418 ELQIDEMKKTPDNM
-432 DADTIGVAREGSIC
+432 DADTIGVAREDSVC
-446 WPGYKRKVGTK
+446 WTGYKRKPGTK
-457 KYTPGSCVKEEP
+457 KFAPGSCVKEEP
-469 VSESNGGRQYK
+469 VEEKKIMSKKDDPCWTGYRMYGKKMKGGKEVPNCVPEETVSEVNGGRQYK

-489 KGDYYISPR
+489 KGDYYISP
-498 SGQPVYKSGVQV
+498 STGQPVYKSGVGI
-510 GDHENPKTGEIKKKV
+510 GDHENPKTGEIKKKLR
-525 NEDKYQDPHAA
+525 EDKYQDPHAA

-549 AFKAIKKLTKV
+549 AFRAVKKLTKV

-572 DNDSAKKQMTAKI
+572 DNNSGKKQMTAKI

-600 IQIDPIVKTKLDNYK
+600 IQIDPIVKTKLDQYK
-615 SINPNNNK
+615 SVNPNNNK